1 MKKTILNTGVK
12 VLNYQSFGS
21 EKMKVEN
28 NYLKKYSY
36 CNGTILNYLH
46 DVILNDNNYKL

>member
-28 NYLKKYSY
+28 NYLKS
-36 CNGTILNYLH
+36 TAIATVLF
-46 DVILNDNNYKL
+46 